1 MREPE
6 ERAES
11 AKCEAAPII
20 SVVTPAYNVESYIG
34 ETIDSV
40 LAQTFND
47 FEYIVVDDGSSDGTA
62 DKVLLRAKSDQRVQ
76 LVRADHGGVCNAR
89 NLGILRARGQ
99 YIAFLDGDDRWRP
112 EFLRSQLSLLE
123 SVGPDVAAV
132 FARSR
137 VMSETGR
144 IYMLRWQR
152 SGRYDF
158 EDMLIQACPPRT
170 GSSLLVRKEAFDSAG
185 LFDVNLLSVEDLEM
199 WLRIQL
205 KSGMPYFWGN
215 NKYLIDL
222 RVRPGA
228 RSRNLKRRF
237 VGQDLLLSEISPQ
250 LMRNHSGMAYVRP
263 AVFAFR
269 AGEDDFAQR
278 WLRLARTAGLRRLA
292 ADSYGRRILVWGMLN
307 ARQRRLLRDVNL
319 SLRVLLGRI
328 IGASGGILR

>member
-1 MREPE
+1 MRDPKG
-6 ERAES
+6 RAAS
-11 AKCEAAPII
+11 AKGDAAPAVT
-20 SVVTPAYNVESYIG
+20 VVTPAYNVERYVG
-34 ETIDSV
+34 EAVDSV
-40 LAQTFND
+40 LAQSFSD
-47 FEYIVVDDGSSDGTA
+47 FEHIVVDDGSSDATT
-62 DKVLLRAKSDQRVQ
+62 DEILIRAKSDPRVQ
-76 LVRADHGGVCNAR
+76 LVCADHGGVSNAR
-89 NLGILRARGQ
+89 NLGILRARGR

-112 EFLRSQLSLLE
+112 EFLRSQLELLE

-185 LFDVNLLSVEDLEM
+185 LFDVNLISVEDLEM

-215 NKYLIDL
+215 SKYLIDL

-228 RSRNLKRRF
+228 RSRNLRRRF
-237 VGQDLLLSEISPQ
+237 VGQDSLLSEASP
-250 LMRNHSGMAYVRP
+250 LLSRNPAGMAYVRP

-269 AGEDDFAQR
+269 AEEDDFAQR
-278 WLRLARTAGLRRLA
+278 WLRLARTAGLRRLL
-292 ADSYGRRILVWGMLN
+292 ADSYGRRMLVWGMLSP
-307 ARQRRLLRDVNL
+307 RQRRLLRGVNM